1 MFGRTEMEK
10 FLAEHGDLQMAVNN
24 NETEKSLTIIDEA
37 IKTGN
42 WTDEALQEL
51 DNLIK
56 EYYNGRNE
64 ITQILGRSLS
74 ETSRRSEAYAAASII
89 ARRVQGSV
97 RQSDGTLS
105 VLREFTTRTR
115 ERRLIERALQ
125 QWAQEN
131 GWWWNDYASESTLDN
146 YLVSEYG
153 EKKAEGSESFVYQS
167 KDGNYVIKAMSAIAS
182 DGDIGE
188 LLQKIELY
196 NQIFPDTSLEILG
209 FGKTKD
215 GNFRVILQQPLIK
228 GETISAREAVEAL
241 KTQLGTE
248 NNGEEHSQ
256 TLFGGKVILKDITNP
271 QNRGNIL
278 KSADGNYF
286 VIDADII
293 FSEAAKNKQNKDT
306 IDDAIQLFT
315 TAEGEAYGFVDKQGR
330 IYLDE
335 TVISPEHPIHEYTH
349 LWDRGQSLSAD
360 AAPRPKAL
368 RTRCVVAAW
377 RCAVSS

>member
-1 MFGRTEMEK
+1 MHGIAEMEK

-37 IKTGN
+37 INTGN
-42 WTDEALQEL
+42 WTNEALQEL

-64 ITQILGRSLS
+64 ITQILGRGLS

-228 GETISAREAVEAL
+228 GETISAREAEETL
-241 KTQLGTE
+241 KDQLGVKK
-248 NNGEEHSQ
+248 GPVEHSQ
-256 TLFGGKVILKDITNP
+256 TLFDGKVILRDITNP

-293 FSEAAKNKQNKDT
+293 FSEAAKNKQNKT
-306 IDDAIQLFT
+306 KT
-315 TAEGEAYGFVDKQGR
+315 
-330 IYLDE
+330 
-335 TVISPEHPIHEYTH
+335 P
-349 LWDRGQSLSAD
+349 
-360 AAPRPKAL
+360 
-368 RTRCVVAAW
+368 
-377 RCAVSS
+377 

>member
-1 MFGRTEMEK
+1 MEK

-131 GWWWNDYASESTLDN
+131 GWWWNDYASESTLDD
-146 YLVSEYG
+146 YRVSEYG

-278 KSADGNYF
+278 KSANGNYY
-286 VIDADII
+286 VIDADIA
-293 FSEAAKNKQNKDT
+293 FSEEIKAELNKDT

-315 TAEGEAYGFVDKQGR
+315 TPEGEVYGFVDKLGR

-377 RCAVSS
+377 RCAVLS

>member
-1 MFGRTEMEK
+1 
-10 FLAEHGDLQMAVNN
+10 MAVNN

-89 ARRVQGSV
+89 VGRSKSSMRRSN
-97 RQSDGTLS
+97 GTLS
-105 VLREFTTRTR
+105 PLGEFTARNR
-115 ERRLIERALQ
+115 ERRLKERALQ

-131 GWWWNDYASESTLDN
+131 GWWWNDYASESTLDD

-167 KDGNYVIKAMSAIAS
+167 KDGNYVIKATSAIAS
-182 DGDIGE
+182 DGDLE
-188 LLQKIELY
+188 ALLQKIELH
-196 NQIFPDTSLEILG
+196 NQIFPTTPLEILG
-209 FGKTKD
+209 FGRTRD
-215 GNFRVILQQPLIK
+215 GNFRIILQQPLIK
-228 GETISAREAVEAL
+228 GKKISAKEAEETL
-241 KTQLGTE
+241 KDQLGVKK
-248 NNGEEHSQ
+248 GPVEHTQ
-256 TLFGGKVILKDITNP
+256 TLFDEKVILRDITNP
-271 QNRGNIL
+271 ENRGNIL
-278 KSADGNYF
+278 KSANGNYY
-286 VIDADII
+286 VIDADIA
-293 FSEAAKNKQNKDT
+293 FSEEIKAELNKDT

-349 LWDRGQSLSAD
+349 LWGRGQSLSAD

>member
-1 MFGRTEMEK
+1 
-10 FLAEHGDLQMAVNN
+10 MAVNN

-89 ARRVQGSV
+89 VGRSKGSV
-97 RQSDGTLS
+97 RRSNGTLS
-105 VLREFTTRTR
+105 PLGEFTARNR
-115 ERRLIERALQ
+115 ERRLKERALQ

-131 GWWWNDYASESTLDN
+131 GWWWNDYAQEGTLDD

-153 EKKAEGSESFVYQS
+153 EKIAEASESIVHRS
-167 KDGNYVIKAMSAIAS
+167 KDGNYAIKATSAIAS
-182 DGDIGE
+182 DGDLE
-188 LLQKIELY
+188 ALLQKIELY
-196 NQIFPDTSLEILG
+196 NQIFPTTPLEILG
-209 FGKTKD
+209 FGRTKD
-215 GNFRVILQQPLIK
+215 GSFRIILQQPFIK
-228 GETISAREAVEAL
+228 GKKISAKEAEEAL
-241 KTQLGTE
+241 KDQLGVKK
-248 NNGEEHSQ
+248 GPVEHSQ
-256 TLFGGKVILKDITNP
+256 TLFDEKVILRDITNP
-271 QNRGNIL
+271 ENRGNIL
-278 KSADGNYF
+278 KSANGNYY
-286 VIDADII
+286 VIDADIA
-293 FSEAAKNKQNKDT
+293 FSEEIKAELNKDA

-315 TAEGEAYGFVDKQGR
+315 TAEGEVYGFVDKQGR

-349 LWDRGQSLSAD
+349 LWGRGQSLSAD

>member
-1 MFGRTEMEK
+1 MEK

>member
-1 MFGRTEMEK
+1 MHGRAEMEK

-228 GETISAREAVEAL
+228 GETISAREAEEAL
-241 KTQLGTE
+241 KDQLGVKK
-248 NNGEEHSQ
+248 GPVEHSQ
-256 TLFGGKVILKDITNP
+256 TLFDGKVILRDITNP
-271 QNRGNIL
+271 ENRGNIL
-278 KSADGNYF
+278 KSANGNYY
-286 VIDADII
+286 VIDADIA
-293 FSEAAKNKQNKDT
+293 FSEEIKAELNKDT

-315 TAEGEAYGFVDKQGR
+315 TPEGEVYGFVDKQGR

-335 TVISPEHPIHEYTH
+335 AVISPEHPIYEYTH
-349 LWDRGQSLSAD
+349 LWGRGQSLSAD